1 MACHLAGAK
10 PLSEPMMVSLL
21 THICVTRPQWVN
33 RTSLVK
39 KRLQRSLSLTNFLCK
54 SDLAEILFHFIQNY
68 GAEYGF
74 HMYCMSRQWSCYK
87 ITRIK
92 NYSKVVFASGLSF
105 EWKIVS
111 EMCICVVWIDLPVL
125 QIPQCTCSLSHNAPD
140 WNRNA
145 HFCSKVVYCG
155 IWDRCIVEFEI
166 GLLLCCLYED
176 GKCNPCQR
184 GEDVYWNSQGHWQY
198 HLPTTVKCHCN
209 AVQFITILHMALQ

>member
-21 THICVTRPQWVN
+21 THICVTQPQWVN
-33 RTSLVK
+33 STSLVK
-39 KRLQRSLSLTNFLCK
+39 KRLKGSLSLTNFLCK

-111 EMCICVVWIDLPVL
+111 EMCICVGWIDL
-125 QIPQCTCSLSHNAPD
+125 CHKSHNAPVSYPTMHHFGTEMYISVPKWWIVGYGTGAL
-140 WNRNA
+140 WNLRL
-145 HFCSKVVYCG
+145 VYCCAACMKMASVILVRG
-155 IWDRCIVEFEI
+155 VINQDQELII
-166 GLLLCCLYED
+166 AKLCLHQVWVLSEKLSVKCVSVLYE
-176 GKCNPCQR
+176 
-184 GEDVYWNSQGHWQY
+184 
-198 HLPTTVKCHCN
+198 
-209 AVQFITILHMALQ
+209 